1 MSKNSLLKTFIGLHL
16 FKIIISIVGVAAL
29 ITAVVFTLKG
39 FASNSDGTITVEVV
53 ALDGSIIRS
62 ENIEFSEGDTLV
74 ALIEENFD
82 NVVVDQGMIMSI
94 EDYVTPSDWSTFLS
108 IKVDDVESMVGITSI
123 TFTDGTKIS
132 LVITEFIYE

>member
-1 MSKNSLLKTFIGLHL
+1 MQNNYTKEKAMKVLT
-16 FKIIISIVGVAAL
+16 IILSVLGVIALVVGVFL
-29 ITAVVFTLKG
+29 LGKG
-39 FASNSDGTITVEVV
+39 FSSNSDGTITVEVV

-74 ALIEENFD
+74 TLIEENFD
-82 NVVVDQGMIMSI
+82 NVVIDQGMIMTI

-123 TFTDGTKIS
+123 SFTDGTKIS